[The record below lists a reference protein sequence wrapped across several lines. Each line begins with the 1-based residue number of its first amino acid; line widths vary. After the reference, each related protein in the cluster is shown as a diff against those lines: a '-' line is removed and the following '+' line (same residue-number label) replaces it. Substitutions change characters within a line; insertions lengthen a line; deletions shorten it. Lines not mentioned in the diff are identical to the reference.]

1 MVSFKINK
9 IKKDLNKI
17 IILSFLSILSL
28 LLLQSVICAQEE
40 FMPID
45 KIYSG
50 MKGIGKTV
58 FSGID
63 IEEFDVDVIDIISGT
78 GINNSYLLVKLR
90 GEKIDENGGISAGM
104 SGSPVYID
112 GKLVGAISHA
122 WEMSEHN
129 LCLVTPIDSMMK
141 LFDYTNENNQKI
153 ISDIIDNYSVAV
165 SLDNDL
171 KKKIVRSIP
180 EYENVQNISEQ
191 LEKNI
196 SSLYF
201 RTIQSP
207 LLISGLDGR
216 AHKLIESNLLKKGA
230 TSIKNISELQN
241 IDTELGIVTEVKE
254 LEPGSAVG
262 VQLSTGDASVLT
274 IGTATYR
281 NNNFVLAFGHP
292 FMHLGKVSYLF
303 SAVYIYHSFP
313 SIVMPFK
320 VGFPY
325 RLVGEV
331 IQDRDAGILANLNR
345 FPKIVSCK
353 VKVYDID
360 KSVNIQSGSKI
371 VPQNDIV
378 QSVTSALLIQ
388 SIDHAIDRIG
398 QGTATVRLE
407 LRAEKSGEMLIYE
420 NMFFSKEDIAIQCTN
435 DFEEIIDLMI
445 NNYGEKIALSEIK
458 VDIRI
463 REQNQSAI
471 IKEVKLSEEEF
482 LPGDTIDIEVKIK
495 PFRKPEEIKISRIEL
510 PDDLEP
516 GEAVLIVRGGSSTET
531 ISDKAILE
539 DKDKYLLDGWEEI
552 KTHFQK
558 KIKNNQIVAE
568 FIPINERERL
578 SLINQEKN
586 EKIDENELRTIME
599 TDLIV
604 EGYQEMYL
612 NIKNEENKSKDRNHE

>member
-1 MVSFKINK
+1 MKLFKINK
-9 IKKDLNKI
+9 IKKELSKVI
-17 IILSFLSILSL
+17 IFSFFSILCL
-28 LLLQSVICAQEE
+28 LLLQSVISAQEE

-45 KIYSG
+45 EIYSG

-63 IEEFDVDVIDIISGT
+63 IEEFDVEVIDIISGE
-78 GINNSYLLVKLR
+78 GINNSYLLVKLSGDR
-90 GEKIDENGGISAGM
+90 IDENGGISAGM

-129 LCLVTPIDSMMK
+129 LCLVTPIDRMIK
-141 LFDYTNENNQKI
+141 LLKYTNENNQKI
-153 ISDIIDNYSVAV
+153 TSDIIGKHTVSV

-171 KKKIVRSIP
+171 QKKIVRSLP
-180 EYENVQNISEQ
+180 EYENVINFSEQ

-196 SSLYF
+196 SSLEF
-201 RTIQSP
+201 RHIQSP
-207 LLISGLDGR
+207 LLISGFDGR
-216 AHKLIESNLLKKGA
+216 ASKLIENNFLKKGA

-241 IDTELGIVTEVKE
+241 IDTELGIGPDVRE
-254 LEPGSAVG
+254 LEPGSAVA

-281 NNNFVLAFGHP
+281 NADFVLAFGHP

-325 RLVGEV
+325 RLIGEV

-345 FPKIVSCK
+345 FPQIVSCK
-353 VKVYDID
+353 VKVFDID
-360 KSVNIQSGSKI
+360 KSVNIQSGTKI

-388 SIDHAIDRIG
+388 SIDHTIDRIG
-398 QGTATVRLE
+398 QGTATVSIE
-407 LRAEKSGEMLIYE
+407 LQAEKSGEKLIYD
-420 NMFFSKEDIAIQCTN
+420 NMFFSKDDIAIQCTK
-435 DFEEIIDLMI
+435 DFEEIVDLMI
-445 NNYGEKIALSEIK
+445 NNYGEQIALSEIK
-458 VDIRI
+458 VDINI

-471 IKEVKLSEEEF
+471 IKEVELNEEEY
-482 LPGDTIDIEVKIK
+482 LPGDTIDIKVKIK
-495 PFRKPEEIKISRIEL
+495 PFRKPEETKISKIEL

-516 GEAVLIVRGGSSTET
+516 GEAVLIVRGGSSTEI
-531 ISDKAILE
+531 ISDKAISK

-552 KTHFQK
+552 KTHFKK

-568 FIPINERERL
+568 LIPINERERL
-578 SLINQEKN
+578 SLINQEEN
-586 EKIDENELRTIME
+586 VKIDESELKIIMD

-612 NIKNEENKSKDRNHE
+612 NIKNEENKNKDRTHE